1 MRFKTLL
8 FCLFISVLTY
18 SQNAAGE
25 AKEIIEKAL
34 LQLAA
39 NNPKLALE
47 SFQFNQY
54 SKGVFKTQ
62 DEKTLKTIA
71 SNSNYLFEEVA
82 LHTFDK
88 HQKHQKVIVGVNLPG
103 FENPYYPLFVMDFH
117 AVSLYEKEYE
127 ILEKRF
133 YGPLSK
139 NGLKHYIFELKETI
153 NKNQMPYYVIQ
164 FSPANN
170 LAASQLYGVLHIDSK
185 SFALQKAIIRHQ
197 KNIDATIVHD
207 FTYIEDSAFW
217 FPSKTTVE
225 VLLLNLAEEFNIF
238 GNSIPQARLRYQE
251 GALVSLTVESHNSDI
266 RFQVEDSRHKNHVD
280 VTATIENLETNDAF
294 WERFRES
301 DFNTEDESIK
311 EEAAASV
318 AENNT
323 EKRIE
328 RINDF
333 GLGYLEV
340 GFFDLD
346 LKFLIKYNNYEG
358 FRSGLGGVTNNR
370 LSKHFSL
377 GGYLVRGFKD
387 EEFKYKISTE
397 FNLSKK
403 TETVLGLA
411 YTDDVTEM
419 ATNSYLTDRRTFSLF
434 EPRLVNI
441 IQFYKNKTI
450 DMGVRHQI
458 NPKVN
463 AEIQLSKNDVSQ
475 TLAYAFLNNDESF
488 TEYTITQAKAS
499 LVWSPF
505 GRFIK
510 TPYETIEYHIGYPR
524 FSTQVSQSLK
534 GIVDGDFNF
543 TKIDVR
549 ADQVFYHI
557 NQSLTEVIL
566 EGNIGFGEIPL
577 THMYHAH
584 PNSPNKETIMKRFSV
599 AGIKSFETM
608 YFGEFFSDKIA
619 TIHVKHQLNP
629 FLIASWLKPELVL
642 ITRHAIGTASNI
654 ENHQNINFNTL
665 EKGYS
670 ESGFE
675 VNKLI
680 FGFGVSFAYRYGAYQ
695 LLEFEDNV
703 SLKFTFNLKL

>member
-8 FCLFISVLTY
+8 FCLFISFLTY
-18 SQNAAGE
+18 SQNVPSE

-34 LQLAA
+34 LKVSA
-39 NNPKLALE
+39 NNPDLALD
-47 SFQFNQY
+47 SFQFHQY
-54 SKGVFKTQ
+54 TKGVFKTQ
-62 DEKTLKTIA
+62 DENSLMLIPSK
-71 SNSNYLFEEVA
+71 SNYIFEEVA
-82 LHTFDK
+82 LHIFDQN
-88 HQKHQKVIVGVNLPG
+88 QKHQKVILGENLPG
-103 FENPYYPLFVMDFH
+103 FENPFYPLFTKEFYT
-117 AVSLYEKEYE
+117 ASLYEKEYR

-139 NGLKHYIFELKETI
+139 NGSKHYIFELKETVS
-153 NKNQMPYYVIQ
+153 QSQRPYHVIH
-164 FSPANN
+164 FSPVNN
-170 LAASQLYGVLHIDSK
+170 LAASQLSGILHIDSK
-185 SFALQKAIIRHQ
+185 SFAIQKAILSHQ
-197 KNIDATIVHD
+197 ENIEATIVHD
-207 FTYIEDSAFW
+207 FTYIEDRAFW

-225 VLLLNLAEEFNIF
+225 VLLLNVTEDFNVF
-238 GNSIPQARLRYQE
+238 GNRIPQARLRYQE
-251 GALVSLTVESHNSDI
+251 GALVSLNVESQNSDI
-266 RFQVEDSRHKNHVD
+266 QFQVEDSRNKNHVD
-280 VTATIENLETNDAF
+280 VAATIEKLETEDAF

-301 DFNTEDESIK
+301 DFNPEELRIQT
-311 EEAAASV
+311 EAAASV
-318 AENNT
+318 RESNI

-328 RINDF
+328 RLEDF
-333 GLGYLEV
+333 GLGYVRL

-358 FRSGLGGVTNNR
+358 IRSGLGGVTNDR
-370 LSKHFSL
+370 LSKLFSV

-387 EEFKYKISTE
+387 EEFKYQISTDIH
-397 FNLSKK
+397 LSKK

-411 YTDDVTEM
+411 YTDDVTELG
-419 ATNSYLTDRRTFSLF
+419 TNSYLTDRRTFSLF

-441 IQFYKNKTI
+441 IQFYKHKTF
-450 DMGVRHQI
+450 DMGVRQQI

-463 AEIQLSKNDVSQ
+463 AEVQLSKSDISQ
-475 TLAYAFLNNDESF
+475 TLDYEFLHNEAPFS
-488 TEYTITQAKAS
+488 EYTITQAKAS
-499 LVWSPF
+499 VVWSPF
-505 GRFIK
+505 GKFMK
-510 TPYETIEYHIGYPR
+510 TPFETTEYHIGYPR

-534 GIVDGDFNF
+534 GLVDGDFNF

-577 THMYHAH
+577 THMYHAY
-584 PNSPNKETIMKRFSV
+584 PNSPNKETIMQRFSV

-608 YFGEFFSDKIA
+608 YFGEFFSDKLA
-619 TIHVKHQLNP
+619 TIHVKHQLKP

-695 LLEFEDNV
+695 LPEFEDNV
-703 SLKFTFNLKL
+703 SFKFTFNLKL